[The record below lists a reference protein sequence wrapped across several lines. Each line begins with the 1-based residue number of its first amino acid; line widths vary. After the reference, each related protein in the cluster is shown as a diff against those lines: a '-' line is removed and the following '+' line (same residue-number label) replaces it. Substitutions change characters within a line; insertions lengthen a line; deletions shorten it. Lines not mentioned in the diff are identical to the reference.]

1 MKAFEIHQYNNYP
14 YSKVLGRDG
23 GLGEGRPS
31 FKKVSLPPKKE
42 KNMAKYRQSRI
53 NEEMFKEAAQIIRT
67 VKDPRV
73 SEAFVSVTGVEV
85 TPDLKYAKIF
95 YSHMQGDKKTVKKGL
110 ESSAPY
116 IRGQLA
122 KSLNL
127 RITPEL
133 TFVEDTS
140 IAYGAKIE
148 KIISGFT
155 YVEQPEEETTEKDA
169 FDELLD
175 DEDDE

>member
-1 MKAFEIHQYNNYP
+1 
-14 YSKVLGRDG
+14 
-23 GLGEGRPS
+23 
-31 FKKVSLPPKKE
+31 
-42 KNMAKYRQSRI
+42 MAKYRQGRI

-67 VKDPRV
+67 VRDPRV

-85 TPDLKYAKIF
+85 TPDLKYAKIY
-95 YSHMQGDKKTVKKGL
+95 YSAMRGDKKQVQKGL
-110 ESSAPY
+110 ESSASY
-116 IRGQLA
+116 IRGQIA

-133 TFVEDTS
+133 SFCEDTS

-155 YVEQPEEETTEKDA
+155 YAEHPEDEVVEKDA

-175 DEDDE
+175 DDE

>member
-1 MKAFEIHQYNNYP
+1 
-14 YSKVLGRDG
+14 
-23 GLGEGRPS
+23 
-31 FKKVSLPPKKE
+31 
-42 KNMAKYRQSRI
+42 MANHRRGRI
-53 NEEMFKEAAQIIRT
+53 NEEMFKETAKIMQN
-67 VKDPRV
+67 VKDPRI
-73 SEAFVSVTGVEV
+73 SENFVSVTAVDV
-85 TPDLKYAKIF
+85 TPDLKFAKVY
-95 YSHMQGDKKTVKKGL
+95 YSALRGDPKDIKKGL
-110 ESSAPY
+110 NSCAGY

-155 YVEQPEEETTEKDA
+155 YVTEEFA
-169 FDELLD
+169 DEDKTADMD
-175 DEDDE
+175 DEDDDDDE

>member
-1 MKAFEIHQYNNYP
+1 
-14 YSKVLGRDG
+14 
-23 GLGEGRPS
+23 
-31 FKKVSLPPKKE
+31 
-42 KNMAKYRQSRI
+42 MAKYRQGRI
-53 NEEMFKEAAQIIRT
+53 NEEMFREAAQIIRT

-95 YSHMQGDKKTVKKGL
+95 YSALRGDAKDVKRGL
-110 ESSAPY
+110 ESSAGY
-116 IRGQLA
+116 IRTQLA
-122 KSLNL
+122 RSLNL

-133 TFVEDTS
+133 SFHEDTS

-155 YVEQPEEETTEKDA
+155 YAEDTADGGQNDRENGE
-169 FDELLD
+169 DEAT
-175 DEDDE
+175 DESESHGNE

>member
-1 MKAFEIHQYNNYP
+1 
-14 YSKVLGRDG
+14 
-23 GLGEGRPS
+23 
-31 FKKVSLPPKKE
+31 
-42 KNMAKYRQSRI
+42 MAKYRQGRI
-53 NEEMFKEAAQIIRT
+53 NEEMYKETANILRT

-73 SEAFVSVTGVEV
+73 SEAFISITGADV
-85 TPDLKYAKIF
+85 TPDLKYAKIY
-95 YSHMQGDKKTVKKGL
+95 YSVMQGDKKAVKKGL
-110 ESSAPY
+110 DSSAGY

-122 KSLNL
+122 KALNL

-155 YVEQPEEETTEKDA
+155 YAEHPEDEATESDIA
-169 FDELLD
+169 ESDIAESD
-175 DEDDE
+175 TAEDNDL